1 MSSLNRAVNV
11 FNQWIRFPKEARAM
25 FYEVMEAQLEA
36 GLPLKKVFEVL
47 HRDLNVSPEITRVSA
62 AGYQAISQGQLGTEG
77 LAGCNLLP
85 VDEAYLLIA
94 AEKKDVLIQVLRQLR
109 ERAEADATF
118 FQDVIATNLYY
129 IVLVSLLGYMALKTK
144 DLATAFGNFVS
155 LDDNPAYQL
164 SLTLNEYGTPVAFSV
179 VIVSIFVW
187 FCANHWYHPLRRYVW
202 FFSTDI
208 QLQIGVKFSA
218 LSSAFY
224 SIGAT
229 HSDVLQAA
237 TAVFHGSGFMRGALA
252 DLIAR
257 YESEGDSYNEALGDT
272 VLHPDIAM
280 AIMAMT
286 PAEDRAAFSRAH
298 VAAEK
303 LQISLIKQR
312 HGKAKLLVQLVLLGA
327 ISYMLLTMLIGLY
340 SIYNF

>member
-1 MSSLNRAVNV
+1 
-11 FNQWIRFPKEARAM
+11 
-25 FYEVMEAQLEA
+25 
-36 GLPLKKVFEVL
+36 
-47 HRDLNVSPEITRVSA
+47 
-62 AGYQAISQGQLGTEG
+62 
-77 LAGCNLLP
+77 
-85 VDEAYLLIA
+85 
-94 AEKKDVLIQVLRQLR
+94 
-109 ERAEADATF
+109 
-118 FQDVIATNLYY
+118 
-129 IVLVSLLGYMALKTK
+129 
-144 DLATAFGNFVS
+144 
-155 LDDNPAYQL
+155 
-164 SLTLNEYGTPVAFSV
+164 
-179 VIVSIFVW
+179 
-187 FCANHWYHPLRRYVW
+187 
-202 FFSTDI
+202 
-208 QLQIGVKFSA
+208 
-218 LSSAFY
+218 
-224 SIGAT
+224 
-229 HSDVLQAA
+229 
-237 TAVFHGSGFMRGALA
+237 MRGALA